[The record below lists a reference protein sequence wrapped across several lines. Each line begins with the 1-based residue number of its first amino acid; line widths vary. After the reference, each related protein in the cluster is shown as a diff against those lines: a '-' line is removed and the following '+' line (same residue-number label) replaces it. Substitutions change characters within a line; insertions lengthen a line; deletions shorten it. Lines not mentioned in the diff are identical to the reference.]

1 MKKYLCM
8 SKNVFLLTFIIL
20 LALSASGCG
29 KNEIELYIGTSTNA
43 ENNVLLKQNK
53 DTLIKQT
60 KEKIE
65 NSKLVFKLN
74 GRKTYDN
81 LYICYKGNNIKN
93 IKVGSDK
100 KTVYYT
106 KYNKVSR
113 GLEYIS
119 FYYKPDKSVV
129 KEDFDPYR
137 DMELRWDNGQFDDI
151 RNVYFNGMSMFDI
164 TRERKDSNKETGTVN
179 SNLYKSGEIS
189 DIYYL
194 EAKGDT
200 KDTVIYT
207 DILLST
213 ANNKLLPQNDDDI
226 IIQNKTVKASPNV
239 DEDFFLYR
247 YEKLFYNSQQKALRT
262 KNTFDYSDIEND
274 TVKITVNYKDKTEE
288 KYKIKISF
296 DKNGNIIAKQELLK

>member
-20 LALSASGCG
+20 LALSASGGG

-43 ENNVLLKQNK
+43 EDNVLLKQNK

-74 GRKTYDN
+74 DRKTYDN

-106 KYNKVSR
+106 RYNKVSR

-119 FYYKPDKSVV
+119 FYYKPDKAMV

-151 RNVYFNGMSMFDI
+151 KNVYFNGMSMFDI
-164 TRERKDSNKETGTVN
+164 TRERK
-179 SNLYKSGEIS
+179 
-189 DIYYL
+189 
-194 EAKGDT
+194 DT

-226 IIQNKTVKASPNV
+226 IIQNKTVKARPNV

-247 YEKLFYNSQQKALRT
+247 YEKLFYNSQQKTLRT

-274 TVKITVNYKDKTEE
+274 TVKITVNYKDGTKE